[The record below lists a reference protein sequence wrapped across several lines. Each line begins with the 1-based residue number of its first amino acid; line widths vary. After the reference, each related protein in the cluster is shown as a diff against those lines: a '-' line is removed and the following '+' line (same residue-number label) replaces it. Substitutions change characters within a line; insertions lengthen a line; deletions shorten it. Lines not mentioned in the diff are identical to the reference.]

1 MWAGVLS
8 ALGPPGAIQQKAL
21 DRLEVL
27 RGWHDIGGWLP
38 MGMEPK
44 DWGKALGRDT
54 GSVCLGFQADMSNL
68 SIPLA
73 CPVHFY
79 FLPRMKTN
87 IYL

>member
-21 DRLEVL
+21 DRMEVL

-44 DWGKALGRDT
+44 D
-54 GSVCLGFQADMSNL
+54 
-68 SIPLA
+68 
-73 CPVHFY
+73 
-79 FLPRMKTN
+79 
-87 IYL
+87 